1 MKTGNNIST
10 IYLDDYLT
18 EGILKEKEFREKVK
32 QKNWKQFTN
41 KKVLIKGCASVPIPT
56 WAYLIIATK
65 LTKHA
70 SDILFGEAC
79 AAVKIFKKT

>member
-1 MKTGNNIST
+1 MKTL
-10 IYLDDYLT
+10 YLDDFLDD
-18 EGILKEKEFREKVK
+18 GIIKENSFRKK
-32 QKNWKQFTN
+32 IDLFDWKQFN
-41 KKVLIKGCASVPIPT
+41 NEKVLIKGCASAPIPT

-79 AAVKIFKKT
+79 AAVKIFKKN